1 MTNLAEITLYSADDV
16 SRFLGIAKP
25 SVNKLCRERVLTA
38 KKVGNEWKVT
48 KEALEKYLKIK
59 K

>member
-16 SRFLGIAKP
+16 SKFLCISKP
-25 SVNKLCRERVLTA
+25 TVNRMCRERVLTA